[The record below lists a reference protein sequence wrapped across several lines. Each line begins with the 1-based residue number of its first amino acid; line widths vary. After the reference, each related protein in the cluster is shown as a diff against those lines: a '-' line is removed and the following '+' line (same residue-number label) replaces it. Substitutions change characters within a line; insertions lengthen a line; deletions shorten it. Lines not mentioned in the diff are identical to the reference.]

1 MTFYVLDPYG
11 NCAASGETEAQAI
24 AQACEVTMNRWDNL
38 HRSGWSVVSI
48 KSPTT
53 SGWWI
58 LPAIV
63 LSIVLWGAIIL
74 IEAMK

>member
-38 HRSGWSVVSI
+38 HRSG
-48 KSPTT
+48 
-53 SGWWI
+53 
-58 LPAIV
+58 
-63 LSIVLWGAIIL
+63 
-74 IEAMK
+74 